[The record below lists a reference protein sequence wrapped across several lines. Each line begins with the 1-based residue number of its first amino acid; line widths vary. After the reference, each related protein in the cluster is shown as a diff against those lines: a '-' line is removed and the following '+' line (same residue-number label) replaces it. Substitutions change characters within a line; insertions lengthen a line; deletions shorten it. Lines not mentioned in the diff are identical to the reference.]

1 MTNKQL
7 IKKLENACVVCRDCG
22 LKYGVYSVGCSSVWE
37 GKCGV
42 CDQIKPVTETRD
54 YAYLMTGIRKL
65 LKEDIKEQSKE
76 VAKYILTQEPIM
88 TDEDLDRVMNSSYK
102 RGPMTNQ
109 HPITPP
115 PELVSE
121 WAQTRGY
128 SCADELW
135 DYIATKAARWGAD
148 QELEAC
154 CNWLGPLGIKG
165 GNNLRAARRPKPPS
179 LKEQALGALNL
190 MLMFVPPGN
199 QLEQGDTIRRA
210 LEALPND

>member
-42 CDQIKPVTETRD
+42 CDQVKPVTETRD
-54 YAYLMTGIRKL
+54 YGYLMTGIRKL
-65 LKEDIKEQSKE
+65 IKEDETKIKIKEQSAE
-76 VAKYILTQEPIM
+76 VAKYMLTQEP
-88 TDEDLDRVMNSSYK
+88 TV
-102 RGPMTNQ
+102 TN

-115 PELVSE
+115 PELVSK
-121 WAQTRGY
+121 WANMFEFHSDAEVFTEVAQ
-128 SCADELW
+128 
-135 DYIATKAARWGAD
+135 WGAD

-154 CNWLGPLGIKG
+154 CEWFREFYKTESWVTHDLKHF
-165 GNNLRAARRPKPPS
+165 RTARRPKPPS
-179 LKEQALGALNL
+179 LKEQALDALREAESTGCLYVNGRSDL
-190 MLMFVPPGN
+190 
-199 QLEQGDTIRRA
+199 IRKA